1 MPIYEDVLRI
11 LLLAAS
17 LLPGCAAAQPILQG
31 PPAPASPAE
40 RQRQLDSFWA
50 RQQQKEADDRFW
62 NGPKEAR
69 RNLTRDQ
76 FERWDYQRHRRQGWR
91 SYPY

>member
-1 MPIYEDVLRI
+1 MYRRAI
-11 LLLAAS
+11 LAA
-17 LLPGCAAAQPILQG
+17 LLPGAAAAQPIRQD
-31 PPAPASPAE
+31 PPAPATPAE
-40 RQRQLDSFWA
+40 RQRQLDSFWQ
-50 RQQQKEADDRFW
+50 RQKEKEAEDRFW

-76 FERWDYQRHRRQGWR
+76 IERWEYQRWRRQGWR

>member
-1 MPIYEDVLRI
+1 MRDVFRI
-11 LLLAAS
+11 LLLAAL
-17 LLPGCAAAQPILQG
+17 LLPGPAAAQPVLQD

-40 RQRQLDSFWA
+40 RQRQLDAFWG
-50 RQQQKEADDRFW
+50 RQREKEASDRYW

-69 RNLTRDQ
+69 RALTRDQ
-76 FERWDYQRHRRQGWR
+76 FERWDYQRYRRQGWR